1 MVKETQTSS
10 PIKSI
15 SPRISVMRG
24 MQEKNIKDIK
34 RRSSAFTLEYRQ
46 LRTEADEH
54 VLKTFLTK
62 IKNFL
67 LPKGNK
73 VAATNKQ
80 LDQVKEEEK
89 EDIPP
94 ARRGRPRS
102 SFFVQDDLLS
112 DKLDKPTF
120 MINPIGHTKMAWDAL
135 VMFFVIWN
143 CCSVP
148 YHTALQPRYN
158 CTKEELRNV
167 EYTDCYPQTSQNFDV
182 IVYIVFWLDLMVQSR
197 TGYVNDQQHII
208 MVAKRAFKHYLF
220 GWFWVDFLA
229 AIPFDYIAAAG
240 TDTGFIEIRLMQMM
254 KLFKIAP
261 LTKGLDKTPYANIFR
276 LIRVIHGLMM
286 LGHWI
291 GCMYFYLG
299 MHQLNHYE
307 NEGCN
312 DNTGCPWIKQYNMTT
327 ANLYTQYSS
336 SLYWGMT
343 MLTSVEFGY
352 VSPHTNVEKF
362 FAWFCQLLG
371 AIITAIIF
379 GEVVAA
385 VQDFE
390 GSNSRYRNVMGRTN
404 QFLNFYN
411 LPKDLAKRVRNN
423 MEYGWTLHSGM
434 DQHELLIMLPD
445 SLRTEVLMHVQRNV
459 IQTCTMFKEC
469 DKAFIKAMCL
479 NLEPNAYLP
488 YEVVYEEGDAT
499 RDVFFVSRGRF
510 KVITGTGRALCVLSE
525 GDYFGEL
532 SYFDYTRRSASVV
545 AITYA
550 EVYIITA
557 VKLDEILERFPEYVS
572 VLRREAAQHARVYD
586 KGTFFASS
594 GVRRKSALNNAPG
607 KAPVST
613 MDSEKKSTITPWLD
627 SPGGSGGK
635 LALGGIAEDEELT
648 EDELSLTPLDPV
660 GPEDYADEEVS
671 LPGSIGGGGGGG
683 SAFSMPALSAPKA
696 SGSQLTDLE
705 IQHRTVTMYCS
716 QLKKMYEQALHQEKI
731 LAGHMVNVKQRA
743 QELARKSED
752 DE

>member
-1 MVKETQTSS
+1 MKDGGRQKIV
-10 PIKSI
+10 
-15 SPRISVMRG
+15 SPRISVMKG
-24 MQEKNIKDIK
+24 MQGQQMKELG
-34 RRSSAFTLEYRQ
+34 RRQSAFTLEYRQ

-54 VLKTFLTK
+54 VFKTALNKVKKLFT
-62 IKNFL
+62 
-67 LPKGNK
+67 GNK
-73 VAATNKQ
+73 IGVNDKHI
-80 LDQVKEEEK
+80 VEEE
-89 EDIPP
+89 DLP
-94 ARRGRPRS
+94 APRRNRPRS
-102 SFFVQDDLLS
+102 MSVQEDLLS
-112 DKLDKPTF
+112 DKLNQPTF
-120 MINPIGHTKMAWDAL
+120 MFNPIGHTKMAWDAF

-158 CTKEELRNV
+158 CTEEELKNV
-167 EYTDCYPQTSQNFDV
+167 EYTDCYPKTSQNFDV
-182 IVYIVFWLDLMVQSR
+182 LVYIVFWLDLFVQSR
-197 TGYVNDQQHII
+197 TGYVNDQQHI
-208 MVAKRAFKHYLF
+208 VLNFKQAFRHYLC
-220 GWFWVDFLA
+220 GWFLIDFA
-229 AIPFDYIAAAG
+229 SAIPFDYIAASKSE
-240 TDTGFIEIRLMQMM
+240 TGFIEIRLLQML
-254 KLFKIAP
+254 KLFKVAP
-261 LTKGLDKTPYANIFR
+261 LTKGLDKTPQANIFR
-276 LIRVIHGLMM
+276 LVRVILGLMM

-299 MHQLNHYE
+299 MHQLTYYE

-379 GEVVAA
+379 GEVVTA

-404 QFLNFYN
+404 QFLKFYN

-434 DQHELLIMLPD
+434 DQHELLQVLPD

-499 RDVFFVSRGRF
+499 RDVYFVSRGRF
-510 KVITGTGRALCVLSE
+510 KVVTGTGRALSVLSE

-545 AITYA
+545 AITYG
-550 EVYIITA
+550 EVYIITCT
-557 VKLDEILERFPEYVS
+557 KLDEILDSFPEYVS

-586 KGTFFASS
+586 KGTFYTSP
-594 GVRRKSALNNAPG
+594 GVRRKSALNQQPAPG
-607 KAPVST
+607 GGTVKEDPVEVKT
-613 MDSEKKSTITPWLD
+613 KSITPWLETPQSR
-627 SPGGSGGK
+627 SP
-635 LALGGIAEDEELT
+635 LGGITEDEEMT
-648 EDELSLTPLDPV
+648 EEELSLTPTVPV
-660 GPEDYADEEVS
+660 TEDDYSDDAQKD
-671 LPGSIGGGGGGG
+671 LPGSI
-683 SAFSMPALSAPKA
+683 SSPPK
-696 SGSQLTDLE
+696 SPQKKQLTDIE
-705 IQHRTVTMYCS
+705 IQYKTATMYSS

-731 LAGHMVNVKQRA
+731 LAANIQNVRQKE
-743 QELARKSED
+743 QERMREED
-752 DE
+752 I

>member
-1 MVKETQTSS
+1 MENKGGRAKQ
-10 PIKSI
+10 I
-15 SPRISVMRG
+15 SPRMSVMKG
-24 MQEKNIKDIK
+24 MQGQKVKDLQ

-54 VLKTFLTK
+54 FLKV
-62 IKNFL
+62 FL
-67 LPKGNK
+67 LKVKKFLVGGRHPNK
-73 VAATNKQ
+73 IAH
-80 LDQVKEEEK
+80 EEEE
-89 EDIPP
+89 EDIPAP
-94 ARRGRPRS
+94 RRNRPRS
-102 SFFVQDDLLS
+102 MSVQDDLLS
-112 DKLDKPTF
+112 DKLDRPNF
-120 MINPIGHTKMAWDAL
+120 MFNPIGHTKMAWDAV

-158 CTKEELRNV
+158 CTEEELKNV
-167 EYTDCYPQTSQNFDV
+167 EYTDCYPKASQNFDV
-182 IVYIVFWLDLMVQSR
+182 LVYIVFWLDIIVQGR
-197 TGYVNDQQHII
+197 TGYVNEQQHIV
-208 MVAKRAFKHYLF
+208 MAFWPAFKHYLMR
-220 GWFWVDFLA
+220 WFAVDFLS
-229 AIPFDYIAAAG
+229 AIPFDYIAAARS
-240 TDTGFIEIRLMQMM
+240 DNGFIEIRLFQMT

-261 LTKGLDKTPYANIFR
+261 LTKGLDKTPQANIYR
-276 LIRVIHGLMM
+276 LVRVILGLMM

-299 MHQLNHYE
+299 MHQLNYYE

-404 QFLNFYN
+404 QFLKFYN
-411 LPKDLAKRVRNN
+411 LPRDLAKRVRNN

-434 DQHELLIMLPD
+434 DQHELLQVLPA

-479 NLEPNAYLP
+479 ALEPNAYLP

-510 KVITGTGRALCVLSE
+510 KVVTGTGRALSVLSE

-545 AITYA
+545 AITYG
-550 EVYIITA
+550 EVYVISC
-557 VKLDEILERFPEYVS
+557 KELDRILESFPEYVS

-586 KGTFFASS
+586 KGTFYTSP
-594 GVRRKSALNNAPG
+594 GVRRKSNLGGG
-607 KAPVST
+607 KKVKSIEE
-613 MDSEKKSTITPWLD
+613 SEEQSKSITPWLET
-627 SPGGSGGK
+627 PGSR
-635 LALGGIAEDEELT
+635 APLGGISEDDELT
-648 EDELSLTPLDPV
+648 EDELSLTPTVPV
-660 GPEDYADEEVS
+660 TKEDYSDDAD
-671 LPGSIGGGGGGG
+671 LPGIVSSPARATGG
-683 SAFSMPALSAPKA
+683 SNKPM
-696 SGSQLTDLE
+696 TDLE
-705 IQHRTVTMYCS
+705 IQYKSASMYS
-716 QLKKMYEQALHQEKI
+716 TQLKKLYEQAMHQEKI
-731 LAGHMVNVKQRA
+731 LAGHIQNERQKI
-743 QELARKSED
+743 QERMREED
-752 DE
+752 DM